1 MFKKIVFYFIPLAL
15 ILCLGAVLHGQS
27 KSTAVI
33 SSLVSYNL
41 NPLNQISICRWKG
54 DATACLNMSFDD
66 NCASHNRISKIFDQY
81 GYKATFF
88 VIAQGILVDSI
99 KDMFA
104 RGHEIGN
111 HTYSH
116 SVPFSQDDSTTID
129 FEIKGGKERIENILG
144 VKCLS
149 FTAPYH
155 SNTSLSQ
162 QLVFNYHLFD
172 RDYSEYEI
180 YNGFELVSS
189 TTIDQLSAYIKSGI
203 KSRSMTLIHGHGIDG
218 DGYQPISSNLLIQ
231 LLDIVK
237 NNVDAGDI
245 WITTLKDGEFYDDL
259 YHEVSLDKQMNGDT
273 LTLLVK
279 NYNKEKYRDVD
290 AAPISINIPTSVSS
304 TIKCLTKN
312 VDVKQLTN
320 EFVLT
325 MDLKRDTSLVVVLSS
340 DLTPVDSINAEKLII
355 YPNPVSDILY
365 LNTFDK
371 ILFTEIFDLQGNLI
385 FRGNTN
391 QSKIDVS
398 GLPSGLYVI
407 KVNTSQNG
415 LTVFLRN
422 KFIKK

>member
-1 MFKKIVFYFIPLAL
+1 
-15 ILCLGAVLHGQS
+15 
-27 KSTAVI
+27 
-33 SSLVSYNL
+33 
-41 NPLNQISICRWKG
+41 
-54 DATACLNMSFDD
+54 
-66 NCASHNRISKIFDQY
+66 
-81 GYKATFF
+81 
-88 VIAQGILVDSI
+88 
-99 KDMFA
+99 
-104 RGHEIGN
+104 
-111 HTYSH
+111 
-116 SVPFSQDDSTTID
+116 
-129 FEIKGGKERIENILG
+129 
-144 VKCLS
+144 
-149 FTAPYH
+149 
-155 SNTSLSQ
+155 
-162 QLVFNYHLFD
+162 
-172 RDYSEYEI
+172 
-180 YNGFELVSS
+180 
-189 TTIDQLSAYIKSGI
+189 
-203 KSRSMTLIHGHGIDG
+203 
-218 DGYQPISSNLLIQ
+218 
-231 LLDIVK
+231 
-237 NNVDAGDI
+237 
-245 WITTLKDGEFYDDL
+245 
-259 YHEVSLDKQMNGDT
+259 VSLDKQMNGDT